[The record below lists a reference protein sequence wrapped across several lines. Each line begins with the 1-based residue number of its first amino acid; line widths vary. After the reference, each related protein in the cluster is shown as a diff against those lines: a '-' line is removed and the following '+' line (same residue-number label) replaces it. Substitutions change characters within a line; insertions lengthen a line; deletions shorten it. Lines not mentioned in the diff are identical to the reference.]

1 MSLDTKG
8 VKLVTY
14 KQIFIV
20 SLNDLK
26 RENIQKFLAK
36 NMNRNCNFN
45 MSGNRKWDLKDIGI
59 TNSVDICF
67 S

>member
-26 RENIQKFLAK
+26 RENIQKILAK

-59 TNSVDICF
+59 TNSFDICF

>member
-26 RENIQKFLAK
+26 RENIQKILAK